1 MKGGFFDSGDRP
13 RSRGSS
19 PWSQWRK
26 DERKLDGNSNHRN
39 ARVLLSRLRRASETP
54 QAAGSRLVGKVH
66 ESAEITGNLFSPH
79 APEVKFPVM
88 SERTYRLEI
97 AGPGRTLVAPPQL
110 LGRVVR

>member
-13 RSRGSS
+13 RSRNSS

-26 DERKLDGNSNHRN
+26 YERKLDWNLNHGY
-39 ARVLLSRLRRASETP
+39 ARALLGRLRRAGETP
-54 QAAGSRLVGKVH
+54 QAAGPRLVGKVH

-110 LGRVVR
+110 LGKVVR